1 MSKLFTF
8 FTLVLFTTSTYAI
21 PSVENELI
29 KTAENS
35 ISIEV
40 KAVGENLKFEF
51 NFDNSDELLNFDIES
66 ALVDLDAL
74 TYASTE
80 CTASITVEVSVGVDS
95 TYAKASVTVE
105 GIPCDK
111 IVEKA
116 KELQKELKKAL
127 T

>member
-1 MSKLFTF
+1 MSKFFTF
-8 FTLVLFTTSTYAI
+8 FTLVLFATSNYANA
-21 PSVENELI
+21 SVENELT
-29 KTAENS
+29 KTGENS

-51 NFDNSDELLNFDIES
+51 NFDNSDELLNFDMES
-66 ALVDLDAL
+66 ALVDLDEL
-74 TYASTE
+74 TYSSTE

-95 TYAKASVTVE
+95 AYVKASVTVE